1 MSRDIYATAD
11 RAGRIVIPI
20 IDREVLGIV
29 AGSGITFVIN
39 DVREPQKVD

>member
-1 MSRDIYATAD
+1 MSRDIYATVD

-29 AGSGITFVIN
+29 EGSRITFVISA
-39 DVREPQKVD
+39 VQKPKVD